1 MGDTARVGHESQFDL
16 TNVSKSED
24 GFWRDNQSVALRVSA
39 SDIERHAYCPK
50 SWELAKQG
58 NSGQGEAIETGK
70 TKHAEIHK
78 MVMEF
83 KQKQIAF
90 RRQMVI
96 WTWWFSVSIAIVID
110 SVAFLTIDDA
120 TFSPKD
126 VAGYLALW
134 SLTVLVAAIVAV
146 MIPWRDWFG
155 IDETIAKQKSR
166 IIEEVK
172 IIEPEVG
179 T

>member
-1 MGDTARVGHESQFDL
+1 M
-16 TNVSKSED
+16 
-24 GFWRDNQSVALRVSA
+24 
-39 SDIERHAYCPK
+39 
-50 SWELAKQG
+50 
-58 NSGQGEAIETGK
+58 
-70 TKHAEIHK
+70 
-78 MVMEF
+78 
-83 KQKQIAF
+83 
-90 RRQMVI
+90 
-96 WTWWFSVSIAIVID
+96 ID

-172 IIEPEVG
+172 IIRPEWEPEGFEGGWFEAEENKLVCCLLQFC
-179 T
+179 